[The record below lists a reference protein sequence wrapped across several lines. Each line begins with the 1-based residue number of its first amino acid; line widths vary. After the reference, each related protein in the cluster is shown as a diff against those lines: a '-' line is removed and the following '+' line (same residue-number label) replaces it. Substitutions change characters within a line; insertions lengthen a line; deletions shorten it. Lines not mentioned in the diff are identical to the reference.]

1 MANSESINGNADVI
15 DNEIAHETLDNI
27 IIEAIATISRKKK
40 RLNVNSIFECLNK
53 ELHNTDITSTLID
66 SRLSTLTINEKLD
79 IKYPIGKA
87 LYWVKDNNALQ
98 SCKSETPTS
107 SRYCLLRLIIKLQ

>member
-40 RLNVNSIFECLNK
+40 KTQC
-53 ELHNTDITSTLID
+53 ELHL
-66 SRLSTLTINEKLD
+66 
-79 IKYPIGKA
+79 
-87 LYWVKDNNALQ
+87 
-98 SCKSETPTS
+98 
-107 SRYCLLRLIIKLQ
+107 